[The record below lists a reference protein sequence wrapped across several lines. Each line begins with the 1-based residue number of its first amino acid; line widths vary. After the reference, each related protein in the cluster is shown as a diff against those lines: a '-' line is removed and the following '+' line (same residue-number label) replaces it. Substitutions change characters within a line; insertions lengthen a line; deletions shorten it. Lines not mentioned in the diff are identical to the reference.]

1 MDSWAGYR
9 FLGAWTEQNWG
20 GTPLNNSPEANQ
32 RWATNPQYLLELRKD
47 MDLFISLGQP
57 DGRLVTGE
65 TYPFSDTVH
74 HVMFC
79 MFRLEDGEK
88 VPLTEFDRKRKPR
101 MSTIKEYRE
110 LSEYW
115 TDVKAGRY
123 VLVPR

>member
-1 MDSWAGYR
+1 M
-9 FLGAWTEQNWG
+9 
-20 GTPLNNSPEANQ
+20 
-32 RWATNPQYLLELRKD
+32 
-47 MDLFISLGQP
+47 
-57 DGRLVTGE
+57 TGE
-65 TYPFSDTVH
+65 TYPFSETTQ

-88 VPLTEFDRKRKPR
+88 APLTEFDRKRKPR

-115 TDVKAGRY
+115 HGVKAGRY